1 MLQTA
6 NEVMVASNKIRPTTA
21 SLPTSSAPG
30 LLPAQPAA
38 VVTVVGVV
46 VGTPESL
53 EASGTAGALEA
64 AEILGIPGVVGALE
78 AVGVP
83 EATGAAGVNLCSL
96 LLAFSGFS
104 DQEAAVVVAVAVVA
118 VMVVVVAGALEAV
131 GVPEATGAA
140 GVNLCPLLLAF
151 SGFPD
156 LEAAVVV
163 AVAVVAVMVVVV
175 VMVLVAVVVVVVVV
189 VVVLVAVVVVVV
201 VMVLVA
207 VVVVVAMVLVFAM
220 CSRI

>member
-64 AEILGIPGVVGALE
+64 AEILGV
-78 AVGVP
+78 
-83 EATGAAGVNLCSL
+83 
-96 LLAFSGFS
+96 SG
-104 DQEAAVVVAVAVVA
+104 
-118 VMVVVVAGALEAV
+118 VAGALEAM
-131 GVPEATGAA
+131 GVPEASGAA

-156 LEAAVVV
+156 LGAAVVV

-175 VMVLVAVVVVVVVV
+175 VMVLVAVVVVV
-189 VVVLVAVVVVVV
+189 
-201 VMVLVA
+201 
-207 VVVVVAMVLVFAM
+207 AMVLVFAM

>member
-21 SLPTSSAPG
+21 SLSTSSAPG

-53 EASGTAGALEA
+53 EASGTAG
-64 AEILGIPGVVGALE
+64 I
-78 AVGVP
+78 
-83 EATGAAGVNLCSL
+83 
-96 LLAFSGFS
+96 
-104 DQEAAVVVAVAVVA
+104 
-118 VMVVVVAGALEAV
+118 
-131 GVPEATGAA
+131 
-140 GVNLCPLLLAF
+140 NLCPLLLAF

-156 LEAAVVV
+156 LGAAVVV